1 MGILMG
7 KEHKVGQGIVCLALG
22 GCCCLEPP
30 TLFVD
35 SLACLKT
42 CVSPTSGSA
51 RPSVEQFHRYL
62 PWFLSDEPNI
72 KCPKG

>member
-72 KCPKG
+72 KCPNG